1 MWTCWQ
7 RWHHMVPQHCVCAAY
22 FKRTVIRKRKIIYEV
37 ISTPTANNQWQT
49 ATQECFTCS
58 DVLPHLRKID
68 VQRWRKKKKLTSI
81 IKPKKASMSRDLFR
95 LQLLVLWN
103 QTGLLWVFFLSIF
116 VFCSETPKSNCKQH
130 SGSMVGEVDG
140 GIACHKQSIPVITYQ
155 FSSRGHCFCSPDW
168 LFVFFFCF
176 FVSPGLHSIILTIR
190 PRGQK

>member
-1 MWTCWQ
+1 MSCGPAGRDGVIWFCNIVYVRRISKQLSEKEKLFMKSFQPLRLTTSGKRQ
-7 RWHHMVPQHCVCAAY
+7 RRNASLVQM
-22 FKRTVIRKRKIIYEV
+22 FF
-37 ISTPTANNQWQT
+37 PTW
-49 ATQECFTCS
+49 EKSMCK
-58 DVLPHLRKID
+58 DE
-68 VQRWRKKKKLTSI
+68 KKNKKLTSI
-81 IKPKKASMSRDLFR
+81 IKPRKASMSRDLFR

-168 LFVFFFCF
+168 LFVFFFVF
-176 FVSPGLHSIILTIR
+176 LFPLGYTRSS
-190 PRGQK
+190 